1 MSRSFL
7 ITSLFNLLYLLVQS
21 KKIFPEGRAR
31 LYIYI
36 YTWHT
41 VPCFLIGLCAKTAD
55 GLARILGQP
64 LHWISHL
71 LSFFSFKERGRKIDR
86 TGVRGER
93 EKGEWNTKILL
104 EHQFNDS
111 VLLYS
116 QCMMMRGLGS
126 RWSLLLVLLTF
137 GIGAEQEGSQSIEP
151 EDKVVYRY
159 RWEEDRYL
167 YIYKLV
173 STYQGLISKIR
184 KQSAL

>member
-1 MSRSFL
+1 MKLNLFVVMSRSFL
-7 ITSLFNLLYLLVQS
+7 ITSLLFNLLYLLVQS

-55 GLARILGQP
+55 GLARISGHP

-71 LSFFSFKERGRKIDR
+71 LPFFSFKERGRKMDR

-111 VLLYS
+111 VLVFSVHDDERVGQQVEPPAGPPDLWN
-116 QCMMMRGLGS
+116 
-126 RWSLLLVLLTF
+126 WSWARRFSVNR
-137 GIGAEQEGSQSIEP
+137 ARRQSC
-151 EDKVVYRY
+151 
-159 RWEEDRYL
+159 L
-167 YIYKLV
+167 
-173 STYQGLISKIR
+173 
-184 KQSAL
+184 